1 MNDVR
6 VAHIMDGSRRHY
18 DVAQA
23 LHRERC
29 LHSMFTSWYS
39 PPGSWEAFAGWGVR
53 MISPKLGRKMLER
66 HCEVIP
72 SEMVRS
78 NPWLMLRG
86 AIAKRQFRMD
96 EEYFEWMAFETA
108 KWIEKK
114 RNPQRKWN
122 VWLRAKYSSPIM

>member
-23 LHRERC
+23 LHREGC

-39 PPGSWEAFAGWGVR
+39 PPGSWEALVGRGVKVV
-53 MISPKLGRKMLER
+53 SPKLGQKMLER
-66 HCEVIP
+66 YCQVIP
-72 SEMVRS
+72 SEIVRS

-96 EEYFEWMAFETA
+96 EEYFEWMSF
-108 KWIEKK
+108 
-114 RNPQRKWN
+114 
-122 VWLRAKYSSPIM
+122 